1 LNQPPA
7 ANRRPGP
14 FQRLHLAL
22 SARPRLLISLFCAL
36 IAYFILPHTISGT
49 TRTLVVWNVAV
60 LVYIVLAIQLF
71 VTGDVDDMAGHAER
85 QQEGE
90 WAIFGLTVATV
101 MFSFVAIFG
110 EFSNTK
116 ALEGAEKGLH
126 VGLVAATLLL
136 SWIMM
141 HISFS
146 IRYAHEY
153 YSKDLGGSGIDKGLE
168 FPGDDDEPDYF
179 DFFYFAIVLGM
190 TFQVSD
196 VQITARKLRRLATV
210 HGLLSFLFNTII
222 VALTVNIAA
231 GLL

>member
-1 LNQPPA
+1 MV
-7 ANRRPGP
+7 RGPGP
-14 FQRLHLAL
+14 FRRLHLAL
-22 SARPRLLISLFCAL
+22 SARPRLLISLFCAV
-36 IAYFILPHTISGT
+36 IAYLTLPHTVSGT
-49 TRTLVVWNVAV
+49 TRTLLVWNVAV
-60 LVYIVLAIQLF
+60 VVYIVLALHLF

-90 WAIFGLTVATV
+90 WVIFGLTVATV

-116 ALEGAEKGLH
+116 DLQGMEKGLR

-141 HISFS
+141 HISFA

-153 YSKDLGGSGIDKGLE
+153 YSKDLGGPGIDKGLD
-168 FPGDDDEPDYF
+168 FPGNEDEPDYF